1 MRDGDSENKSERK
14 QKMKIFLSVLTKKIW
29 NKVKHEYQESVEDSN
44 LHDGL
49 KSKQNLLDRLFC
61 ILCELFC
68 KRTIFIEQ
76 LFRSH
81 ILPGKLYVQEK
92 KKMVKHVAECY
103 LSFWRSLWYMSLW
116 SLNGCLLT
124 CHVRNDAIQTPQNK
138 VTHAFGGFLSNPV
151 SWDLIN
157 RVRYMAQWNLFQ
169 ITNHF

>member
-14 QKMKIFLSVLTKKIW
+14 QKVKIFLSVLTKKFW

-44 LHDGL
+44 LHDRL
-49 KSKQNLLDRLFC
+49 RSKQNLLNRLFLHSVWI
-61 ILCELFC
+61 ILQKNYIHRATFSLTHSTR
-68 KRTIFIEQ
+68 KTLRA
-76 LFRSH
+76 R
-81 ILPGKLYVQEK
+81 K

-138 VTHAFGGFLSNPV
+138 VTHTFGGFLSNPV